1 MPSFARTP
9 QKAPQPGAFLLCRL
23 RNRCVSLAFL
33 FVVTL
38 FLAPL
43 AAAEEVTVRQVLDGD
58 SVVLADQRQVRLVG
72 INAPEFGKDGKPDE
86 PLAVAAR
93 DRLRGLT
100 EGKALRLVLE
110 EEQRDRYGRW
120 LAHLTLPDGTS
131 VEEILLKEGLA
142 AAIAIPPNIA
152 LLTRLQAAEAQARK
166 ARRGLWGNVYYAPV
180 GVESLT
186 PAHAGFHFVRGTV
199 THVGRSAKFVYLDM
213 GPQFALRIAH
223 TDWQKYFRGRAEDWR
238 GKQIVARGWISAQ
251 NGRLHMSIGH
261 PAMLE
266 RLP

>member
-1 MPSFARTP
+1 MPPFASFP
-9 QKAPQPGAFLLCRL
+9 QKAPQPGAFLLFRPPY
-23 RNRCVSLAFL
+23 RFVSWALL

-38 FLAPL
+38 FLPPFV
-43 AAAEEVTVRQVLDGD
+43 AAEGVTVRKVLDGD
-58 SVVLADQRQVRLVG
+58 SVVLNDQRQVRLVG
-72 INAPEFGKDGKPDE
+72 INAPEFGKDGNPDE

-93 DRLRGLT
+93 DRLRGLA
-100 EGKALRLVLE
+100 EGKAVRLVFE

-120 LAHLTLPDGTS
+120 LAHIVLSDSTS

-142 AAIAIPPNIA
+142 VTVAIPPNVA
-152 LLTRLQAAEAQARK
+152 QLARHQAAESQARQ
-166 ARRGLWGNVYYAPV
+166 ARRGLWGHAYYEPV
-180 GVESLT
+180 AVESLT
-186 PAHAGFHFVRGTV
+186 PAQTGFRFVRGTV
-199 THVGRSAKFVYLDM
+199 THVGRSAKFVYLDV

-238 GKQIVARGWISAQ
+238 GVQVVARGWISAQ
-251 NGRLHMSIGH
+251 NGRLHMGIGH

>member
-9 QKAPQPGAFLLCRL
+9 QKAPQPGAFLLFRL
-23 RNRCVSLAFL
+23 PHRYASWALL
-33 FVVTL
+33 F
-38 FLAPL
+38 FASF
-43 AAAEEVTVRQVLDGD
+43 AAAEDVTVRKVLDGD
-58 SVVLADQRQVRLVG
+58 SVVLVDQRQVRLVG

-93 DRLRGLT
+93 DRLRSLV
-100 EGKALRLVLE
+100 EDKAVRLVFE
-110 EEQRDRYGRW
+110 KEQRDRYDRW

-142 AAIAIPPNIA
+142 AVVAIPPNITQLA
-152 LLTRLQAAEAQARK
+152 RHQAAEALARK
-166 ARRGLWGNVYYAPV
+166 ARRGLWGHVYFEPV
-180 GVESLT
+180 SAESLT
-186 PAHAGFHFVRGTV
+186 PVQGGFRFVRGTV
-199 THVGRSAKFVYLDM
+199 THVGRSAKFVYLDV
-213 GPQFALRIAH
+213 GPHFALRIAH

-238 GKQIVARGWISAQ
+238 GVQIVARGWISAQ
-251 NGRLHMSIGH
+251 NGRLHMGIGH